1 MPVNGKIGEVNIK
14 EVQVVADVEH
24 KPVIVTKNLLLGQGV
39 LEAGSIIGKDLS
51 TSDLVFYDPTA
62 VDSTTGN
69 PTQEPIGVLANLVDT
84 DRQTLANIIV
94 HGVVLKNALKVK
106 AGTVD
111 TAVLEALEA
120 KTIWTT

>member
-24 KPVIVTKNLLLGQGV
+24 EPVILTKNLLSGQGV
-39 LEAGSIIGKDLS
+39 LEAGSIIGKDLN
-51 TSDLVFYDPTA
+51 TGDLVFYDPTA
-62 VDSTTGN
+62 TDATTGN

>member
-1 MPVNGKIGEVNIK
+1 MPVNGKIGEVNVK

-24 KPVIVTKNLLLGQGV
+24 EPVILTKNLLSGQGV

-51 TSDLVFYDPTA
+51 TGDLVFYDPTA

-69 PTQEPIGVLANLVDT
+69 PIQEPIGVLANLVDT

-94 HGVVLKNALKVK
+94 HGVVLQNALKVK
-106 AGTVD
+106 AGTID
-111 TAVLEALEA
+111 TAVLDALEA
-120 KTIWTT
+120 KTIWVI

>member
-1 MPVNGKIGEVNIK
+1 MGVNGKIGEITVN
-14 EVQVVADVEH
+14 EVQVIADVAH
-24 KPVIVTKNLLLGQGV
+24 KPVIVTKNLLAGQGV
-39 LEAGSIIGKDLS
+39 LEAGCIIGKDLN
-51 TSDLVFYDPTA
+51 TGDLVFYDPTA

-106 AGTVD
+106 AGTID

>member
-1 MPVNGKIGEVNIK
+1 MPVNGKIGEVNVK

-24 KPVIVTKNLLLGQGV
+24 KPVIVTKNLLSGQGV

-51 TSDLVFYDPTA
+51 TGNLVFYDPTA

-69 PTQEPIGVLANLVDT
+69 KTQEPIGVLANLVDT

-106 AGTVD
+106 AGTID

-120 KTIWTT
+120 KTIWTI

>member
-1 MPVNGKIGEVNIK
+1 MGVNGKIGEITVN
-14 EVQVVADVEH
+14 EVQVIADVAH
-24 KPVIVTKNLLLGQGV
+24 KPVIVTKNLSAGQGV
-39 LEAGSIIGKDLS
+39 LEAGCIIGKDLN
-51 TSDLVFYDPTA
+51 TGDLVFYDPTA
-62 VDSTTGN
+62 TDATTGN

-111 TAVLEALEA
+111 TAVLDALEA
-120 KTIWTT
+120 KTIWVI

>member
-106 AGTVD
+106 AGTID

-120 KTIWTT
+120 KTIWVI